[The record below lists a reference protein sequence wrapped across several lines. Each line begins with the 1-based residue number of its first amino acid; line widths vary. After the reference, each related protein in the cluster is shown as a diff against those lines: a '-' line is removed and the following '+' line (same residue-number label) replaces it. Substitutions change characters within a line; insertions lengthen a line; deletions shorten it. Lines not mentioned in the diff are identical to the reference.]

1 MRAAWVL
8 MMCIAVGRTACAQD
22 DEAAL
27 ALADQVHSE
36 ADAPRTC
43 VEYAELAAID
53 TAYSDAAPSSAG
65 GRASFD
71 VRCDGALSSR
81 WRAVFSDRLDDFW
94 SRGSANQAVN
104 TLKEAYVSFR
114 EDGTELV
121 DVGRI
126 NVREG
131 VGFAYN
137 PTDYF
142 RADALRA
149 IISIDPDTLR
159 DERLG
164 TLMLRSQ
171 TLWSNGSLT
180 AMYAP
185 RVSAAPNDS
194 AFSPDLGATNS
205 RSRWM
210 LVLSQRLATDF
221 QPQFSLTGSD
231 HQSPQAG
238 LNLTYLLNSATVAYV
253 EWSGGRA
260 PSNLAVSGYFTVPAL
275 TTAPAAPGSLAP
287 AAPASATSASAA
299 TTPVPRA
306 SATSAAPALGPTA
319 FRSRLSTG
327 FTYTTPYKLSVTLE
341 YEYDGAAPAGGD
353 WNAVRM
359 GPLTPYVQYRQY
371 AGAQAELAARENL
384 FGYAHWD
391 DVGIPNLGLTA
402 FVRFDPY
409 DHSRVTWTEARYHW
423 QHAGV
428 ALQWQRRAGDAA
440 SDLAPWPVRQSWLA
454 MVDYYF

>member
-1 MRAAWVL
+1 
-8 MMCIAVGRTACAQD
+8 MMFIAIGRTAAAQD
-22 DEAAL
+22 DDAAAL
-27 ALADQVHSE
+27 ALADQAHSQ
-36 ADAPRTC
+36 ADTARAC
-43 VEYAELAAID
+43 VEYAEVAATD
-53 TAYSDAAPSSAG
+53 TTYSDSAPSGGG
-65 GRASFD
+65 GRASF
-71 VRCDGALSSR
+71 VIRCDGALSNR

-94 SRGSANQAVN
+94 SQGSSAQAVN
-104 TLKEAYVSFR
+104 TLKEAYLSFR
-114 EDGTELV
+114 DDGTELV
-121 DVGRI
+121 DLGRI

-142 RADALRA
+142 RAGAVRA
-149 IISIDPDTLR
+149 IISIDPNTLR

-171 TLWSNGSLT
+171 TLWSSGSLT

-185 RVSAAPNDS
+185 RVSAQPNDS
-194 AFSPDLGATNS
+194 SFSPDLGATNG

-221 QPQFSLTGSD
+221 QPQLSLTGTE

-238 LNLTYLLNSATVAYV
+238 LNLTCLLNSATVAYL
-253 EWSGGRA
+253 EWSGGRSA
-260 PSNLAVSGYFTVPAL
+260 SNLAASGYFVASAMPAVPAL
-275 TTAPAAPGSLAP
+275 PLTGATVAVPTTIP
-287 AAPASATSASAA
+287 
-299 TTPVPRA
+299 
-306 SATSAAPALGPTA
+306 APALAATPSSSAVLAPTA
-319 FRSRLSTG
+319 FHSRLSTG

-341 YEYDGAAPAGGD
+341 YEYDGAAPDNGD
-353 WNAVRM
+353 WAAVRN
-359 GPLTPYVQYRQY
+359 GPVAPYVQYRQY
-371 AGAQAELAARENL
+371 AGAQAELAARQNL

-402 FVRFDPY
+402 FVRFNPY
-409 DHSRVTWTEARYHW
+409 DHSRVTWSEARYHW

-428 ALQWQRRAGDAA
+428 ALQWQRRAGNAT

-454 MVDYYF
+454 MIDYYF

>member
-1 MRAAWVL
+1 MRAAWLL
-8 MMCIAVGRTACAQD
+8 MMFIVLGRTACAQD

-36 ADAPRTC
+36 ADTPRAC

-53 TAYSDAAPSSAG
+53 TTYSDAAPSSAG

-114 EDGTELV
+114 DDGTELV
-121 DVGRI
+121 DFGRI

-149 IISIDPDTLR
+149 VISIDPNTLR

-164 TLMLRSQ
+164 TLMVRSQ

-185 RVSAAPNDS
+185 RVSASPNDS

-221 QPQFSLTGSD
+221 QPQLSLTGSE

-260 PSNLAVSGYFTVPAL
+260 PSNLAASGYF
-275 TTAPAAPGSLAP
+275 PAA
-287 AAPASATSASAA
+287 
-299 TTPVPRA
+299 
-306 SATSAAPALGPTA
+306 PTA

-341 YEYDGAAPAGGD
+341 YEYDGAAPDGSD
-353 WNAVRM
+353 WNAVRN

-371 AGAQAELAARENL
+371 AYSQAELASRQNV

-391 DVGIPNLGLTA
+391 DVGIPNLDLTA

-409 DHSRVTWTEARYHW
+409 DHSRVTWGEARYHW

-428 ALQWQRRAGDAA
+428 ALQWQRRAGDAS